1 METRTIRPTKSIAY
15 MEETSR
21 GIEPVP
27 SSTYTRNVNLSPKD
41 AIYFSMV
48 VAHAEAREKS
58 RLIGIFA
65 GQLNAFNEQRRKN
78 LDYVFGRTN

>member
-1 METRTIRPTKSIAY
+1 MGPDLTLGSKMETEY
-15 MEETSR
+15 MNA

-27 SSTYTRNVNLSPKD
+27 SLTYTRKVNLSPKD
-41 AIYFSMV
+41 AIYFAEV

-58 RLIGIFA
+58 RLISIFA
-65 GQLNAFNEQRRKN
+65 RQLNALNEDRRKN